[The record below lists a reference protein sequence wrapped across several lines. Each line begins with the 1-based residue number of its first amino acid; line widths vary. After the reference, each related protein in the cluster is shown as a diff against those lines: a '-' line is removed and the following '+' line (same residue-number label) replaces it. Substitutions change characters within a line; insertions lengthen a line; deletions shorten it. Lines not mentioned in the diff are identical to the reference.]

1 MHGEGASDLA
11 DGLALL
17 QEALRET
24 LLLGVELAWTAKT
37 HAAHLGGRLTH
48 VGTFADQLALELG
61 AAAKDGHHQ
70 LARVGGRVRPR
81 LRERAEPRPGRLD
94 GGLEHAPAAGPFEG
108 VELWIEALVGGGHA
122 GVANVHGRAAS
133 EQAGE
138 LSFAKVIA
146 KQSAFARDF
155 CKTRCRVSR
164 WPARRLRKTLK
175 FCEGRA
181 ASFATVFPF

>member
-37 HAAHLGGRLTH
+37 HAARLGGRSTH
-48 VGTFADQLALELG
+48 VGTFADQFALELG
-61 AAAKDGHHQ
+61 DAAKDGHHQ

-94 GGLEHAPAAGPFEG
+94 GGHDLQQVARGTRQP
-108 VELWIEALVGGGHA
+108 VELPDDHRVL
-122 GVANVHGRAAS
+122 
-133 EQAGE
+133 
-138 LSFAKVIA
+138 IA
-146 KQSAFARDF
+146 
-155 CKTRCRVSR
+155 
-164 WPARRLRKTLK
+164 
-175 FCEGRA
+175 
-181 ASFATVFPF
+181 